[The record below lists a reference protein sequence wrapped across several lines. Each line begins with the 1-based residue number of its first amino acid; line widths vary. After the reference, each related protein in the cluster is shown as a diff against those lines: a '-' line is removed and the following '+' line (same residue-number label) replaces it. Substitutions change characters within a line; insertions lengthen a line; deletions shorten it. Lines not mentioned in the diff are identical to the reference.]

1 MSAYYYL
8 YRVNGGEV
16 LGASTSDSW
25 PASDYFDVY
34 QSDTLYQ
41 LSPPKWCGG
50 ETLRDATESEI
61 ANFDVAEA
69 EDLEAQQKDEADD
82 ILHGT
87 ASHKDA
93 SGRMDRA
100 TVEALRIEINTL
112 RVLHSLSEYTSAEFK
127 ALVESAI
134 DAE

>member
-1 MSAYYYL
+1 MAYFYL
-8 YRVNGGEV
+8 YRMNGGEV
-16 LGASTSDSW
+16 TGASTSDSW
-25 PASDYFDVY
+25 PEGDYFDVY
-34 QSDTLYQ
+34 QSDTLYE
-41 LSPPKWCGG
+41 LSPPKWCDG
-50 ETLRDATESEI
+50 EVLRDATEAEI
-61 ANFDVAEA
+61 TNFAVAEA
-69 EDLEAQQKDEADD
+69 EDLEAQQKDDATD

-87 ASHKDA
+87 VSHKDA

-112 RVLHSLSEYTSAEFK
+112 RVLHSLAEYTSAEFK